1 MYYDNVFLILKKK
14 RLHAKR
20 KMKDEMLRLTHKNS
34 NVNKN
39 EIYKNW
45 KTVWDYNQLRT
56 HYYKSLNEAD

>member
-1 MYYDNVFLILKKK
+1 ME
-14 RLHAKR
+14 
-20 KMKDEMLRLTHKNS
+20 EMLRFTHKNS

-56 HYYKSLNEAD
+56 NDYKSLNEAD